1 MESLGRLETRCRL
14 WLDWGRRE
22 WLLTRLTAAAPI
34 PFTGLSRDSLHVL
47 KIRCL
52 ASPEWEWASGW
63 GWEGGWWELGETERW
78 RESTGRRYTFFRTP
92 KSQNII
98 SSTLFARRG
107 SLRPAHTGELKIEFY
122 FLQKGLSKTYLKI
135 TSLRP
140 VGFSTESCTN
150 VSYAPCSS
158 RMGSFHH

>member
-1 MESLGRLETRCRL
+1 M
-14 WLDWGRRE
+14 
-22 WLLTRLTAAAPI
+22 AAHAADSSSPDSFHG
-34 PFTGLSRDSLHVL
+34 PVSGQLACPQDTVSGLPGMGV
-47 KIRCL
+47 
-52 ASPEWEWASGW
+52 GV
-63 GWEGGWWELGETERW
+63 GVGVGGGWWELGETERW